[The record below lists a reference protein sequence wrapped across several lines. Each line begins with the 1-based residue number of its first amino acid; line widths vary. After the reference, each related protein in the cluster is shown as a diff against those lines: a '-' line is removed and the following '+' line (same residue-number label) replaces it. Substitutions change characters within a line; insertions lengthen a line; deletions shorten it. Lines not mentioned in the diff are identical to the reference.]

1 MALMV
6 GEFLDTNVLIYAF
19 TDDPR
24 SGKAQE
30 LLHQCQFDL
39 SFAYFRHTRT

>member
-1 MALMV
+1 MSV
-6 GEFLDTNVLIYAF
+6 FLDTNILIYAF

-30 LLHQCQFDL
+30 LVIDGRMRIVNPF
-39 SFAYFRHTRT
+39 SAP